1 MADNTIR
8 DSLPRTPIRGLTSL
22 LVRTMALLCVRNT
35 ALEDIHA
42 GRAPVTRTGDWSDVT
57 VVDAEGRCILWPEV
71 SHFGDD
77 AMRELMRE
85 IVDNLYN
92 LYTFLLLSREPGFL
106 ERAAI
111 WMRSASRWDEP
122 KIVEDFLPGFTAAN
136 NYKVA
141 PLFGVDVCRFAFAPH
156 PELIEE
162 GCYGIRIFLQDRD
175 GSQWSVDTELV
186 TQDLETGYFL
196 AQTLNN
202 RLGLDVAACEM
213 FAEQVMTNNPTGRH
227 QRSRPL

>member
-1 MADNTIR
+1 MADNPIR
-8 DSLPRTPIRGLTSL
+8 DDRMSSL
-22 LVRTMALLCVRNT
+22 LVRAMAQQCVRNT

-42 GRAPVTRTGDWSDVT
+42 GAAPVTRTGDWSDVT
-57 VVDAEGRCILWPEV
+57 VVDAEGRRIPWPEV

-77 AMRELMRE
+77 VMRELMRE
-85 IVDNLYN
+85 VVDN
-92 LYTFLLLSREPGFL
+92 LYTFLLLAGEPGFL

-122 KIVEDFLPGFTAAN
+122 KFVEDFLPGFTAAM
-136 NYKVA
+136 NYTVA

-156 PELIEE
+156 PEPIEE
-162 GCYGIRIFLQDRD
+162 GCYGIRIFLQDQD

-196 AQTLNN
+196 AQTLND
-202 RLGLDVAACEM
+202 RLGLDAGACAA
-213 FAEQVMTNNPTGRH
+213 FAEQVMANNPTGRH
-227 QRSRPL
+227 PRSHPA